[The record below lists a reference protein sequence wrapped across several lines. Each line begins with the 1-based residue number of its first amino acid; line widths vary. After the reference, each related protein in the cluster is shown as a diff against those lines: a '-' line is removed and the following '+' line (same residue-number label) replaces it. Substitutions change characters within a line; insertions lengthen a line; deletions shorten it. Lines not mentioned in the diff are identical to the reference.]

1 MYCACDVT
9 RGDVV
14 VLFWVMV
21 SMESVSF
28 VGALSYSTVTVE
40 SPDIWYLQVSVRPS
54 PRPPLRVVH
63 VLDAVSSRTE
73 TCTVALG
80 PMSLKESAGADPRG
94 ATAKSTI
101 QDLCTARKI
110 PGEIPDLIPP
120 MVFVGQIPCPG
131 YLVPGYFPRGAL
143 LQTSSC
149 EIERVYT

>member
-9 RGDVV
+9 CGDVV

-101 QDLCTARKI
+101 QDLWLSNTLVLFLRVRPVAK
-110 PGEIPDLIPP
+110 PHH
-120 MVFVGQIPCPG
+120 VGH
-131 YLVPGYFPRGAL
+131 
-143 LQTSSC
+143 
-149 EIERVYT
+149 ER